1 MAAAAKKVE
10 KSDDLEENEG
20 EGQTPAKKKGSP
32 LVLILVIVVLLL
44 VLAGGGTAAYFLLLK
59 QKPAATDQAKTA
71 PKPQVS
77 VFFPMEPF
85 IVNLID
91 NEGERYLKVVMQLE
105 LSDMKMV
112 EEFKMLNPKLRDT
125 VLDLLSAKT
134 YKEMMDPLG
143 KQRLREE
150 IVVRMNMIATQG
162 KVLKVYFTEFVIQ

>member
-10 KSDDLEENEG
+10 NTDDLDEKDGEE
-20 EGQTPAKKKGSP
+20 QAPVKKKGSP
-32 LVLILVIVVLLL
+32 LVLIIVVVVLLL
-44 VLAGGGTAAYFLLLK
+44 VVAGGGAAAYFLFLK
-59 QKPAATDQAKTA
+59 PKPAATEQAKAT

-77 VFFPMEPF
+77 VFYPMEPF

-105 LSDMKMV
+105 LSDPKV
-112 EEFKMLNPKLRDT
+112 LEEFRMLNPKLRDT

-134 YKEMMDPLG
+134 YREMMDPLG

-150 IVVRMNMIATQG
+150 IAVRINMIASQG
-162 KVLKVYFTEFVIQ
+162 KVTKVYFTEFVIQ